1 MKRVRRIK
9 QVTYYLL
16 SLVMLLIFPCSASAA
31 EFDYKHY
38 AQILDNYVHEGK
50 TIKGIKLDVV
60 DYEGLFK
67 ESQYPASDYSIFL
80 KQLSR
85 FNPDSL
91 KTREEKIAFW
101 INAYNIG
108 AMKMIIDHYPV
119 DSIRSRKISFIKNPW
134 KKKILNIHG
143 TLYSLGQ
150 IEHEIILGK
159 YRAKKAHFA
168 IVCASLS
175 CPDISKDVYRGTT
188 LKSQL
193 ERQARIFI
201 NNKSKGLVVDRAQNI
216 VYASKI
222 FKWDEKNF
230 PRGADDIVPFITPF
244 IENAKDRQYLQK
256 KNYKLQFSD
265 YNWDVNSLQSV
276 KK

>member
-1 MKRVRRIK
+1 MKRSSSIH
-9 QVTYYLL
+9 QVKFYFIP
-16 SLVMLLIFPCSASAA
+16 LLILLLFPCSLLASD
-31 EFDYKHY
+31 FDYKHY
-38 AQILDNYVHEGK
+38 AQILNNYVHEGK
-50 TIKGIKLDVV
+50 TIQGIRLNVV

-67 ESQYPASDYSIFL
+67 KSQDPSSDYSIFL
-80 KQLSR
+80 KQLSK
-85 FNPDSL
+85 FDPDSL

-119 DSIRSRKISFIKNPW
+119 DSIRSRKISFLKNPW

-159 YRAKKAHFA
+159 YRAKMAHFA

-175 CPDISKDVYRGTT
+175 CPDISKDVYRGNT

-201 NNKSKGLVVDRAQNI
+201 NNKTKGLVIDRAQNI
-216 VYASKI
+216 VYVSKI
-222 FKWDEKNF
+222 FTWDEKNF
-230 PRGADDIVPFITPF
+230 PRGADDIVPFITPL
-244 IENAKDRQYLQK
+244 IDNAKDRQYLQR

-265 YNWDVNSLQSV
+265 YNWDVNSLRSI
-276 KK
+276 K